1 MLYFETW
8 DKEYEK
14 TMGAEN
20 LDKPEDVKP
29 TIKIAEGKRLHAY
42 SNPFQYINDN

>member
-1 MLYFETW
+1 MLCFETW

-20 LDKPEDVKP
+20 LHKPEDENLK
-29 TIKIAEGKRLHAY
+29 TTTH
-42 SNPFQYINDN
+42 N